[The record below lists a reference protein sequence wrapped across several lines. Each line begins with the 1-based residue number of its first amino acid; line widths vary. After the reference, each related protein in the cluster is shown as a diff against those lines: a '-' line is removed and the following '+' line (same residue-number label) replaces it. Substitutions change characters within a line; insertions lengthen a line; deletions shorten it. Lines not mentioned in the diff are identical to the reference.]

1 MNSIPDSGS
10 PTAEEQRNRQA
21 VRQLIEA
28 WNAGDVAS
36 LAGMWAPEMVH
47 HGRASSPTS
56 ASATAADMQRFL
68 AAFPDLK
75 MELQSVVAEGDLVA
89 TRIQLHATHL
99 GTFLD
104 VEPTGRTVSCRLM
117 GLLRFVD
124 GRVVEHWGVADG
136 LQLLAQI
143 GVLPEPLLA
152 ATA

>member
-1 MNSIPDSGS
+1 MNSQLNDGT

-21 VRQLIEA
+21 VSRLIEA
-28 WNAGDVAS
+28 WNAGDVAT
-36 LAGMWAPEMVH
+36 LAGLWAPEMVH
-47 HGRASSPTS
+47 HGRESVPTS
-56 ASATAADMQRFL
+56 ATATAADMQRFL

-99 GTFLD
+99 GAFLD

-143 GVLPEPLLA
+143 GLLPERFLA